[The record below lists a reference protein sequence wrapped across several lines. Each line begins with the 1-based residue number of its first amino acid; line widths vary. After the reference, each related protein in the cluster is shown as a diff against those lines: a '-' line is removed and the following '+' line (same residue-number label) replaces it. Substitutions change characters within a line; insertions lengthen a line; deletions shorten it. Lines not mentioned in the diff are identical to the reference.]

1 MMRWPLTHVKLKKKT
16 MITEIKFEDGLRV
29 GDDSFNM
36 DIRIGKSVSIAN
48 EVLTVEAVYCCRS
61 RLNVSSFY
69 LVHLSDKSYL
79 FFPSSYNE
87 MECIR
92 LSKYAFVALA
102 ETLGIA
108 MCDSYGDIEPSE
120 AYEIVIDN
128 GFGEVRLP
136 KDSVPYEI

>member
-1 MMRWPLTHVKLKKKT
+1 MVTQ
-16 MITEIKFEDGLRV
+16 ISFESNLRV

-36 DIRIGKSVSIAN
+36 DIRVGKKIIIAN
-48 EVLTVEAVYCCRS
+48 EELIVESIYACKS
-61 RLNVSSFY
+61 KLNVSSFY

-92 LSKYAFVALA
+92 LSKYAFAALS

-108 MCDSYGDIEPSE
+108 LADSGYELEPSD
-120 AYEIVIDN
+120 AYEIVVDN
-128 GFGEVRLP
+128 KIGELRLP
-136 KDSVPYEI
+136 KDSTPYEI